1 MAPWRHEIF
10 LNSWYRKEHH
20 VPFYNGYRN
29 HYVYN
34 NKYIHYTY
42 RYLIFF
48 LWELEHLF
56 TRYIFIYIYIYIFKY
71 LIGTS
76 FVQQLLLMFTRAT
89 GLEQVGPRRD
99 RTVSVKDG
107 VDQAAGRPMM
117 AMLLEKKPSDFRYIY
132 HKCVLLYIII
142 YYYIYLTIDI
152 ISNYRYIESIIYLY
166 IYIIIYLTIDISI
179 IY

>member
-1 MAPWRHEIF
+1 MFLSTMAIGI
-10 LNSWYRKEHH
+10 NM
-20 VPFYNGYRN
+20 
-29 HYVYN
+29 
-34 NKYIHYTY
+34 YIIINIYTIHIDTSY
-42 RYLIFF
+42 F

-56 TRYIFIYIYIYIFKY
+56 TRYIFIYIYIFEY

-142 YYYIYLTIDI
+142 YYYI
-152 ISNYRYIESIIYLY
+152 SNYRYIESIIYLY
-166 IYIIIYLTIDISI
+166 VIIYLNIDISI

>member
-1 MAPWRHEIF
+1 
-10 LNSWYRKEHH
+10 
-20 VPFYNGYRN
+20 
-29 HYVYN
+29 
-34 NKYIHYTY
+34 
-42 RYLIFF
+42 
-48 LWELEHLF
+48 
-56 TRYIFIYIYIYIFKY
+56 
-71 LIGTS
+71 
-76 FVQQLLLMFTRAT
+76 MFTRAT

-142 YYYIYLTIDI
+142 YYYI
-152 ISNYRYIESIIYLY
+152 SNYRYIESIIYLY
-166 IYIIIYLTIDISI
+166 VIIYLNIDISI